1 MATKGRFVAKARSK
15 RRTRAAASRRFAG
28 RGARRRHSRSS
39 GGSLGKFNLF
49 GLDLMSG
56 LVGGAGAVGSGL
68 ATNYAAK
75 MLPWPAV
82 QTGPGRL
89 ALRAGVTIAASLLAK
104 KALPSKYAN
113 PLIGGAV
120 VGLGIDVLQ
129 QFVLPNVP
137 GLGVLSGYEP
147 IEETLAALV
156 ANDPTALNG
165 LIAVDGG
172 SMRSFDMP
180 GMYR

>member
-28 RGARRRHSRSS
+28 RIKRRRHRSS
-39 GGSLGKFNLF
+39 GGSGGGLGKFNLF
-49 GLDLMSG
+49 GLDLVSG
-56 LVGGAGAVGSGL
+56 LVGGAGAVGSGI

-82 QTGPGRL
+82 QSGAGRL
-89 ALRAGVTIAASLLAK
+89 ALRAGVTIAASLIAK
-104 KALPSKYAN
+104 KALPSKFAN

-129 QFVLPNVP
+129 TFVLPNVP

-165 LIAVDGG
+165 LIAVDTMQG
-172 SMRSFDMP
+172 FTMP